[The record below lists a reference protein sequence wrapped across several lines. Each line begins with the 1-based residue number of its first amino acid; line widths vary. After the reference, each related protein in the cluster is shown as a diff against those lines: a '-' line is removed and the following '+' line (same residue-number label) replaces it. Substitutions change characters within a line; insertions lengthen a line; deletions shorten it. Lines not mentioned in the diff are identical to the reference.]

1 MHHQGLTPV
10 TDTSASRARSDPAS
24 ADQLSYEALLR
35 RAGYGRF
42 LVAADG
48 RVAEANDA
56 LATMLGWPAGFE
68 PLTMN
73 PETDLCIDGEEWQR
87 VIAAAPKAVFSEW
100 ISMGWKR
107 RDGGAIAVR
116 VAVRCIADEGGIA
129 RWEGVAED
137 VTERQRRDELLRRSE
152 RMASIGTTLAG
163 VAHELN
169 NPLAA
174 IIGFSQ
180 LLLKRPL
187 TTEDRVALEA
197 INHEAMRSAAVV
209 RNLLAMVR
217 RRGGDRRVPTNVN
230 DIAGYILRTRR
241 YALETAGIMCRVE
254 LDPALPLVL
263 GDLAQLEQVML
274 NLLRNAEQALLPAID
289 ARQTTPAWITIRTRR
304 EDPNVIIEVEDN
316 GPGVRDDHSTRIWD
330 AFWTTKDEGEGTGLG
345 LSVAHSIVAEH
356 GGSIVLERPA
366 DGGARFVVRIPMA
379 NSTPEINSVD
389 HAVRPLDVLVVDPL
403 VEDAEFVERFLTSR
417 GHAVVRAASI
427 DIAVKLATHAAFD
440 VILCDARLQPE
451 DETAALD
458 ALAAAPGAARAR
470 FVLSTA
476 RHVASESVGS
486 AADSSP
492 RIATPARTYD
502 IEQLRRLIEGA

>member
-1 MHHQGLTPV
+1 M
-10 TDTSASRARSDPAS
+10 TDTSGSQARLDAAS
-24 ADQLSYEALLR
+24 ADHLSYEALLR

-42 LVAADG
+42 VVASDG
-48 RVAEANDA
+48 RLAEANDA
-56 LATMLGWPAGFE
+56 LATMLGWPAGFD

-73 PETDLCIDGEEWQR
+73 PETDLCIDGEDWR
-87 VIAAAPKAVFSEW
+87 RLIAAASKAIFSDW
-100 ISMGWKR
+100 ISMSWKR
-107 RDGGAIAVR
+107 RDGGLVAVR
-116 VAVRCIADEGGIA
+116 VAIRCVAAQGGPA
-129 RWEGVAED
+129 RWEGVVED
-137 VTERQRRDELLRRSE
+137 VSERQRRDELLRRSE

-241 YALETAGIMCRVE
+241 YALETAGMMCRLE

-274 NLLRNAEQALLPAID
+274 NLLRNAEQALLPGLD
-289 ARQTTPAWITIRTRR
+289 ARQATAAWITVRTRR

-316 GPGVRDDHSTRIWD
+316 GPGVLDDHSTRIWD
-330 AFWTTKDEGEGTGLG
+330 AFWTTKDDGEGTGLG

-366 DGGARFVVRIPMA
+366 GGGARFVVRIPIA
-379 NSTPEINSVD
+379 HSTPESNSVD

-417 GHAVVRAASI
+417 GHAVVRAASV
-427 DIAVKLATHAAFD
+427 DVAVKLATHAVFD
-440 VILCDARLQPE
+440 VILCDARLQAP
-451 DETAALD
+451 DGNAALD
-458 ALAAAPGAARAR
+458 ALVAAPGAARAR
-470 FVLSTA
+470 FVLSA
-476 RHVASESVGS
+476 PSHAASQPVGS
-486 AADSSP
+486 AADGPP
-492 RIATPARTYD
+492 RNPAPARTYD